1 MSTLPDIMETER
13 VTFKGFEGINLV
25 ADVRG
30 VADAWPVLF
39 LHGGGQTR
47 HAWGK
52 TAENVASQGWR
63 SITLDLR
70 GHGDSEWAR
79 NGDYSFTAMCADCIA
94 VADQLGKPPVLVG
107 ASLGGMSAMLAEG
120 TSDRVVSSGLV
131 LVDIAP
137 KTNPEGVQRIV
148 AFMRSGVDGFA
159 SLEAA
164 AAAIAA
170 YTPQRVR
177 TFNPEGLTKVL
188 RERDG
193 RWYWH
198 WDPRLLDQDRT
209 EVVAQRFAGLL
220 DVALHNIHVPTLL
233 VRGQLSDVVTQ
244 ESVDDIV
251 TRLPDVTVIEVLG
264 AAHMIA
270 GDQNDAFTEAVLS
283 FLRERILP
291 SIES

>member
-1 MSTLPDIMETER
+1 MKTNR
-13 VTFKGFEGINLV
+13 VTFKGFEGVDLV

-30 VADAWPVLF
+30 DADAWPVLF

-52 TAENVASQGWR
+52 TAEIVASQGWQ

-70 GHGDSEWAR
+70 GHGESEWPP

-94 VADQLGKPPVLVG
+94 VADQLGRPPVLVG

-120 TSDRVVSSGLV
+120 TSDRIVSCGLV

-137 KTNPEGVQRIV
+137 KTNPEGVQRIT
-148 AFMRSGVDGFA
+148 AFMRSGVNGFE
-159 SLEAA
+159 SFEAA

-177 TFNPEGLTKVL
+177 TFNPEGLKKVL
-188 RERDG
+188 RELDG

-209 EVVAQRFAGLL
+209 EVVSQRFAGLL
-220 DVALHNIHVPTLL
+220 DVALNNIHVPTLL

-244 ESVDDIV
+244 EGVDDIV
-251 TRLPDVTVIEVLG
+251 ARLPNLTVVEVSG

-283 FLRERILP
+283 FLHDRILP
-291 SIES
+291 GIKS